1 MSIFKDTLTP
11 TIQKQLTV
19 RGDAFITR
27 GPTNIIYINGRAAW
41 IRLTSGVDVEGSG
54 NDFARKNVLQGG
66 TLNNFGK
73 IDIEFGGG
81 SSIQQYDLRAG
92 VGSNYRTNAY
102 SNNTNGP
109 LGTKPNLYGLRPMPG
124 ITGLE
129 ISSLSAY
136 GSVRQATITFNCWDI
151 KQLELMEILYMRPG
165 FLALVEWGW
174 LPYLDNDGKLKTTF
188 DSYSDTFLAPSTQS
202 LQEHLISLYNQSVTH
217 HGNVEGMLGYIKN
230 YEWSSRPDGGYDCR
244 TEIIS
249 TGEIME
255 SLKVNYS
262 YNYDNSGFGI
272 LTKGNGIIGD
282 IQMNP
287 SYYPAIADLYQR
299 NVIAGLMSE
308 LIFTAYSA
316 KGVGNLENGSTQTK
330 FGVKSF
336 LKQIPDDGYVG
347 TITGYPNHKIDLV
360 LWKVTGTSSNA
371 IKPTKVG
378 VQNDA
383 QVYIDLDSLTKI
395 LSKNVII
402 ANKDLN
408 EKKSPL
414 VEISTKERTFEK
426 TDKNPKDLLCLAH
439 PLQISV
445 DPTICLIKNPY
456 YSLLKNL
463 SFEAPEIPQT
473 ILPQPTPIKLLE
485 AKNVIN
491 ELVTNPSRGLNKI
504 LFDYYGR
511 ETNIENIK
519 LYSQYLS
526 EAFDD
531 YRFKYSINDTEDKL
545 VDADIDAI
553 RKGKMDKVEG
563 FWAKAKVYLQ
573 FNSDNA
579 ESSVQVLTK
588 IEKYILVNPINRVLK
603 ESTKPDDIINYSFK
617 QFIDDNFGGGVLF
630 KFTTDT
636 NPTLASTRYNTL
648 ISSNEII
655 QQSRKIIRDQWNTP
669 IANQELKDVA
679 TASSTFGFLD
689 EDYKDYFTPTSNGQ
703 FGNISNIYINLNYV
717 LNLSLDSGLESI
729 DANEKREIH
738 VYDFLKKLM
747 YGVQSSIG
755 SLNNFDIHV
764 DPNDGV
770 ARIIDINYIDQIKP
784 QEAYDN
790 AYTFLSN
797 TPTGPNAKLDGLYN
811 NIRSYKIRS
820 QIFKNQT
827 SIVAISAQNGGGQLG
842 LDNETLV
849 GFNRGIKNRILPD
862 INPPSTTLSYN
873 NINDINSLV
882 SNLAKSLKTILQFMQ
897 DLNWIFSDKY
907 SYDVQLLGDNSKT
920 AEYNQE
926 YSEKYKGA
934 LRDLIASFKAISKSD
949 ANFKSIIPT
958 TVSLELDGIGGL
970 IIGHMFRLPNDLLP
984 EGYKSTPSDTNKN
997 KLGRRLGY
1005 IITKLGHKV
1014 TNNDWTTQ
1022 IDAQTIILEEEDA
1035 SKINFL
1041 NDMFKLAKEGVEV
1054 TLDPE
1059 GNIKTIDK
1067 VKVAAVNP
1075 PSELII
1081 AMKKYGITSP
1091 LEIAHFLSQI
1101 AHESQGFRK
1110 TTEEASGE
1118 AYEGRVEQLGNTQK
1132 GDGKKYKGRGYIQLT
1147 GRGNYTSY
1155 NKYLLKKG
1163 IKDDILN
1170 NPNLVA
1176 TKFAADSACWFWK
1189 FAKTNLPKEALKGAT
1204 PDVVK
1209 EVTKIING
1217 GDTGII
1223 DRQRRFIS
1231 YWAEL
1236 QQNPKSY
1243 TT

>member
-1 MSIFKDTLTP
+1 MSIFKDTLTQ
-11 TIQKQLTV
+11 TIQNQLKV
-19 RGDAFITR
+19 RGNAFITR
-27 GPTNIIYINGRAAW
+27 GATNIIYINGRAAW
-41 IRLTSGVDVEGSG
+41 IRLTSGVDVEGSS
-54 NDFARKNVLQGG
+54 NDFAKNNILQGG
-66 TLNNFGK
+66 TTAGGK
-73 IDIEFGGG
+73 INGQINAP
-81 SSIQQYDLRAG
+81 RKG
-92 VGSNYRTNAY
+92 VGSDWDNYSY
-102 SNNTNGP
+102 SNLTNTISQASSD
-109 LGTKPNLYGLRPMPG
+109 NLYGLRPMPG

-129 ISSLSAY
+129 VSSLSPY

-174 LPYLDNDGKLKTTF
+174 LPYLNNNGGLESIIDY
-188 DSYSDTFLAPSTQS
+188 YSDTFLQTPTTQT
-202 LQEHLISLYNQSVTH
+202 LQEHLISLYNQSVKYY
-217 HGNVEGMLGYIKN
+217 GNVEGMLGYIKN

-287 SYYPAIADLYQR
+287 SYYTAIADLYQR

-316 KGVGNLENGSTQTK
+316 KGVGNLENSSTQTK
-330 FGVKSF
+330 FNVKSF
-336 LKQIPDDGYVG
+336 LKQITDKDG

-360 LWKVTGTSSNA
+360 LWKVKGTSSDA
-371 IKPTKVG
+371 VKPDKVG

-402 ANKDLN
+402 ANQIGN
-408 EKKSPL
+408 KKTPL

-426 TDKNPKDLLCLAH
+426 TDKTPKDLLCLAH

-456 YSLLKNL
+456 YSLLKNV
-463 SFEAPEIPQT
+463 SFESPEIPQT
-473 ILPQPTPIKLLE
+473 ILSTPTSTKFYD

-491 ELVTNPSRGLNKI
+491 ELVRGSSRSLNTI
-504 LFDYYGR
+504 LFEYYGR

-531 YRFKYSINDTEDKL
+531 YRIKHSVIIPKQITSANVATRDEARNVTFNVTENQYAL
-545 VDADIDAI
+545 LNL
-553 RKGKMDKVEG
+553 R
-563 FWAKAKVYLQ
+563 
-573 FNSDNA
+573 
-579 ESSVQVLTK
+579 
-588 IEKYILVNPINRVLK
+588 EKS
-603 ESTKPDDIINYSFK
+603 ESTLLNQLNPNPTERANNEIIRSLNKNDVVSYTFK
-617 QFIDDNFGGGVLF
+617 QYIDDFFNKTSF

-636 NPTLASTRYNTL
+636 SDNISENRYNTL
-648 ISSNEII
+648 ISSNEIT
-655 QQSRKIIRDQWNTP
+655 QQARKIINDSLSTP
-669 IANQELKDVA
+669 EANQELKDVA
-679 TASSTFGFLD
+679 KAASTFGFLD
-689 EDYKDYFTPTSNGQ
+689 DDYKSYFTPTNNGE

-717 LNLSLDSGLESI
+717 LNLSLDSGLESV

-747 YGVQSSIG
+747 YGVQGSIG
-755 SLNNFDIHV
+755 SLNNFDIHI

-770 ARIIDINYIDQIKP
+770 ARIIDINYIDQTKP
-784 QEAYDN
+784 QESYNN

-797 TPTGPNAKLDGLYN
+797 NPTDPNAKLDGLYN
-811 NIRSYKIRS
+811 NIRSHKIRS

-862 INPPSTTLSYN
+862 INPPSSTLSYN
-873 NINDINSLV
+873 NINDISSLV
-882 SNLAKSLKTILQFMQ
+882 SNLAKSLKTILQFMK
-897 DLNWIFSDKY
+897 DLSWIRFDESQQSNEK
-907 SYDVQLLGDNSKT
+907 QT

-934 LRDLIASFKAISKSD
+934 LRDLIASFKAFSKSD
-949 ANFKSIIPT
+949 SNFKSIIPT

-970 IIGHMFRLPNDLLP
+970 IIGHMFRLPEDLLP
-984 EGYKSTPSDTNKN
+984 EGYKSTSITTNSN
-997 KLGRRLGY
+997 KIGRRLGY

-1022 IDAQTIILEEEDA
+1022 IDAQTIILEEED
-1035 SKINFL
+1035 STKNNFL
-1041 NDMFKLAKEGVEV
+1041 NEIFKLAKEGVDI

-1059 GNIKTIDK
+1059 GQ
-1067 VKVAAVNP
+1067 
-1075 PSELII
+1075 
-1081 AMKKYGITSP
+1081 ITSKTYP
-1091 LEIAHFLSQI
+1091 LPKYSNSAYKKAATYAKRMMKDLGLTDFQAAGIFGNLLFESGGELKPDIVENKKGFTIQNIPLGVDSVGVGWAQWTNSRGAITGQGRMDKFLFPEGKRKPSTQI
-1101 AHESQGFRK
+1101 TDEYNYNYVLKDLRGDYKYVLNLIKETK
-1110 TTEEASGE
+1110 TLRAASDIFLLKFE
-1118 AYEGRVEQLGNTQK
+1118 VPQDQ
-1132 GDGKKYKGRGYIQLT
+1132 GDGQKIRREGI
-1147 GRGNYTSY
+1147 GN
-1155 NKYLLKKG
+1155 NILKFMK
-1163 IKDDILN
+1163 
-1170 NPNLVA
+1170 
-1176 TKFAADSACWFWK
+1176 
-1189 FAKTNLPKEALKGAT
+1189 
-1204 PDVVK
+1204 
-1209 EVTKIING
+1209 
-1217 GDTGII
+1217 
-1223 DRQRRFIS
+1223 
-1231 YWAEL
+1231 
-1236 QQNPKSY
+1236 
-1243 TT
+1243 